1 MTSSLCK
8 YSKEKKYNEMSI
20 DEIQEEQD
28 KELDKFNSNKMILEN
43 SYYYFTIV
51 INFTLKSIKFVIR
64 VSGIYLLWIVLHY
77 VASQLYVKLCV
88 PNTLIGFV
96 ISPFMVA
103 TPHCQGLRWIVYNAA
118 NIINNMWILM
128 GAWICSTILI
138 INKDNTNDNR

>member
-1 MTSSLCK
+1 MSRRCK
-8 YSKEKKYNEMSI
+8 YSKEKNENEMSI

-28 KELDKFNSNKMILEN
+28 KELDKFNSSKMILEN
-43 SYYYFTIV
+43 SYYYFSIV
-51 INFTLKSIKFVIR
+51 INFTFKSIKFIIR

-88 PNTLIGFV
+88 PNTLVGFV

-128 GAWICSTILI
+128 GAWICSTLLI
-138 INKDNTNDNR
+138 INRENPPDNR